1 MADLLKTDVTV
12 LDAWT
17 VGDTSGK
24 RNVVKRVKWTG
35 TTAGG
40 YTNKLVASAFGFTKI
55 LNCSHVLLDS
65 ATKKVYPAAPSS
77 DGALIALSNPNQAT
91 DANRADA
98 ADLATSTDFA
108 FCTIEG
114 V

>member
-1 MADLLKTDVTV
+1 MANLLASNVTV

-17 VGDTSGK
+17 TGDTSSK

-40 YTNKLVASAFGFTKI
+40 ATNLIVATALGLTKI
-55 LNCSHVLLDS
+55 LRCSNILLDATTKQVFPAVPNADGS
-65 ATKKVYPAAPSS
+65 AIFA
-77 DGALIALSNPNQAT
+77 SNPAQGT
-91 DANRADA
+91 DANRADP
-98 ADLATSTDFA
+98 ADIATSTDYA
-108 FCTIEG
+108 YCTIEG